1 MTQDFRIG
9 VAGLGTVG
17 AAVVGMIARRAE
29 ALAAATGRRIAVTA
43 VSSRDRN
50 RDRGLDLSGIA
61 WFDDPTALA
70 RSAEV
75 DCVVELI
82 GGDDSTSS
90 MVRPLKKKTIVQDGA
105 VFTWQVDA
113 NCSGASGLCF
123 DQFARPTRITVP
135 TK

>member
-1 MTQDFRIG
+1 
-9 VAGLGTVG
+9 
-17 AAVVGMIARRAE
+17 IARRAE

-82 GGDDSTSS
+82 GGAEG
-90 MVRPLKKKTIVQDGA
+90 PAKA
-105 VFTWQVDA
+105 
-113 NCSGASGLCF
+113 
-123 DQFARPTRITVP
+123 TVEAAIAAG
-135 TK
+135 